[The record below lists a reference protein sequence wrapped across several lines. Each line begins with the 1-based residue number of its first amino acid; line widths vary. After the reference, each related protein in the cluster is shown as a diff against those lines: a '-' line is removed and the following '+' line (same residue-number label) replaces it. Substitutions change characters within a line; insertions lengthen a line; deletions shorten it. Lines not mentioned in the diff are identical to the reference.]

1 MAGRAVPRKV
11 LDIPIKLIEINA
23 PEITVHRLLPI

>member
-11 LDIPIKLIEINA
+11 LDIPIKLIETNA
-23 PEITVHRLLPI
+23 PETIIHRPLPI